1 MRGRSILVALAV
13 AFCPNLVFAEAAG
26 DLTVAFGAEGTTLDP
41 TKYSAGVDHYFIG
54 QLFEQLV
61 RYDPELRPVN
71 WLAESWKLEK
81 QGSKPVIDVKL
92 RPGVQFHNREPM
104 TSAHFQSR
112 SHPLHSPQ

>member
-13 AFCPNLVFAEAAG
+13 AFCPNLAFAQATG

-71 WLAESWKLEK
+71 WLTESRKLEK
-81 QGSKPVIDVKL
+81 QGSNPSIVFKL
-92 RPGVQFHNREPM
+92 RPGVKFPKRGPM
-104 TSAHFQSR
+104 PSS
-112 SHPLHSPQ
+112 